1 MNMKAKPRDSD
12 RAELTLVVW
21 PGFSLGAECRELAA
35 FQDFFPFA
43 GGTSAT
49 AASAV
54 SSRKVKLS
62 WR

>member
-1 MNMKAKPRDSD
+1 MRYHRHSVCLEATWNP
-12 RAELTLVVW
+12 LTDHVNGLD
-21 PGFSLGAECRELAA
+21 GIAFGAA

-62 WR
+62 